1 MIKNLQGFNLLKI
14 QMFQNTVY
22 FILNALQTINSGSQL
37 DGGCYPWRP
46 HLMNLLMT
54 FSYRRKNSIP
64 FTLNIRTIGM
74 ELCFKSSL
82 AQYLLTDCNI
92 FRY

>member
-54 FSYRRKNSIP
+54 
-64 FTLNIRTIGM
+64 
-74 ELCFKSSL
+74 
-82 AQYLLTDCNI
+82 D
-92 FRY
+92 